1 MESKSSRK
9 SAKVKSINEIIG
21 ARIPPYSAEAE
32 SAVLGAML
40 LDRSAIS
47 KAAAILET
55 NSFYNEAN
63 KLTFDTILDMYDRQ
77 INIDVITLSDELK
90 KRDIYE
96 KINGANYLADLMNA
110 TPTAANVDF
119 HIRIIVERFLK
130 RNLILTAGQIL
141 ENCYDEGVDALDEID
156 RAEQEIFKLA
166 EKRFINS
173 YHNMNSLAHNALQ
186 TINALKEGTG
196 MSGVPSGY
204 FLLDKILGGFQKSD
218 LIIIAARPSMGKTAL
233 SLSIARNVA
242 LTYKKPVAYFSVEM
256 AADQLLFRLLSAE
269 TKINQQQIRTANI
282 KDSEMPKIVA
292 ELGKLAEIPLYID
305 DSPAL
310 NLVELKAKCRRLK
323 SEQKIELVMIDYL
336 QLIHVKAESRERE
349 ISIISRSLKEM
360 AKELNIPVIAMA
372 QLNRAVESRT
382 DKTPMLSDLR
392 ESGSIEQDADV
403 VMFINRPEVY
413 KKEFYPEDNSPTE
426 GTAEIIIG
434 KQRNGAI
441 GTIRLAFLKDYAR
454 FENLSYM
461 PESYDSSNSPNQN
474 NNFKELDQ
482 FEEYD
487 EIGEEPPF

>member
-1 MESKSSRK
+1 MKK
-9 SAKVKSINEIIG
+9 KAQVKPINEIIG
-21 ARIPPYSAEAE
+21 ARVPPYSSEAE
-32 SAVLGAML
+32 QAVLGAML
-40 LDRSAIS
+40 LDKSAIS
-47 KAAAILET
+47 KAAAVLEAD
-55 NSFYNEAN
+55 SFYSEAN
-63 KLTFDTILDMYDRQ
+63 KLTFEAILDMNDKG

-90 KRDIYE
+90 KRGIYE
-96 KINGANYLADLMNA
+96 KINGANYLADLMSA
-110 TPTAANVDF
+110 TPTVANVDF
-119 HIRIIVERFLK
+119 HIRIIVERYLK

-141 ENCYDEGVDALDEID
+141 ENCYDEAVDALDEID

-186 TINALKEGTG
+186 TINALKDGTG
-196 MSGVPSGY
+196 MSGVPSG
-204 FLLDKILGGFQKSD
+204 FFQLDKLLGGFQKSD

-242 LTYKKPVAYFSVEM
+242 LTYHKPVAYFSVEM

-282 KDSEMPKIVA
+282 KDSDMPNIVK

-382 DKTPMLSDLR
+382 DRTPMLSDLR

-413 KKEFYPEDNSPTE
+413 GKELYPDDQTPTA
-426 GTAEIIIG
+426 GTAEIIVG

-454 FENLSYM
+454 FENLSYI
-461 PESYDSSNSPNQN
+461 PENFDTSENTNQN
-474 NNFKELDQ
+474 NDFRDFPP
-482 FEEYD
+482 FEDYED
-487 EIGEEPPF
+487 IGEEAPF